1 MAGWSTLG
9 GRDERAAVVPFWIAG
24 AGLVLVT
31 TAAWIFVIASSGD
44 DMDMVPSAGAYVGSW
59 TVMMAAMM
67 LRR

>member
-44 DMDMVPSAGAYVGSW
+44 D
-59 TVMMAAMM
+59 
-67 LRR
+67 